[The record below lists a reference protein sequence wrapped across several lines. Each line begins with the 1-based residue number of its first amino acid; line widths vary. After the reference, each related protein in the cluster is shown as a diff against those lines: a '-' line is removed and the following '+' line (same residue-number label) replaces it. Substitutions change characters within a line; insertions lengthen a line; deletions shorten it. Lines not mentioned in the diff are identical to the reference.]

1 VEIAALVAVGG
12 FGGMLERDI
21 EKKLAALVKK
31 LGGLSYKF
39 VSPGCDGVPDRIVIT
54 PGGAVVFWELKTET
68 GRLSP
73 RQRFHLKHLQEHNCN
88 VLVCY
93 GWEET
98 ERMIRMVF
106 DVEV

>member
-1 VEIAALVAVGG
+1 
-12 FGGMLERDI
+12 MLERDI

-54 PGGAVVFWELKTET
+54 PEGAVVFWELKTET

-73 RQRFHLKHLQEHNCN
+73 RQRLQIDRLQSHGCQ
-88 VLVCY
+88 VVVTY

-98 ERMIRMVF
+98 EKTVREVF
-106 DVEV
+106 DREI